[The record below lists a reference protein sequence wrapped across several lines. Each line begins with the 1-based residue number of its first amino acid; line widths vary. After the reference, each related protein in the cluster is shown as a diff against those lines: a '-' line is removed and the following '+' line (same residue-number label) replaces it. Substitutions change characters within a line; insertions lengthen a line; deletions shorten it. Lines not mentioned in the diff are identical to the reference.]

1 MSIDLRKPFLS
12 LFAFATLFSC
22 GGKAPVEKE
31 ITIDG
36 ENFRVEAE
44 ELVIGMECNYS
55 PFNWT
60 ANKSSEYTL
69 PISTGGYADGYDIQI
84 AKILS
89 EKMQM
94 DVRIV
99 KEQWESLIE
108 DVNMGN
114 TNLILAGMTDTEERR
129 QSVLFSDEYYRS
141 EVVLL
146 VKKDIAEQY
155 EGKTLTQEE
164 LSILLKGQLVVSQK
178 DTVED
183 DIIDNFVKDYGCVHV
198 PGQSTYG
205 LAAKDVENKSA
216 FALTVE
222 LPVAN
227 AYVSSMSEVGIIH
240 IDQSILGVDL
250 SQLGVSIGIKKGN
263 TGLQKAVNK
272 VLSSISQ
279 AQRDELMNKAVER
292 SAE

>member
-1 MSIDLRKPFLS
+1 MSINLRKPLLS

-36 ENFRVEAE
+36 ETYRVEAE

-60 ANKSSEYTL
+60 ANRASEYTL

-89 EKMQM
+89 ERMQM

-146 VKKDIAEQY
+146 VKKDVAERY
-155 EGKTLTQEE
+155 EGKTLSKEE
-164 LSILLKGQLVVSQK
+164 LSNLLKGQLVVSQK

-279 AQRDELMNKAVER
+279 EQRDEMMNKAVER

>member
-31 ITIDG
+31 ITIDR

-60 ANKSSEYTL
+60 TNKSSEYAL

>member
-1 MSIDLRKPFLS
+1 MSLKHTLPLC
-12 LFAFATLFSC
+12 LFTLASLFSC
-22 GGKAPVEKE
+22 GKTEAKTKT

-36 ENFRVEAE
+36 TSYTVEAE

-60 ANKSSEYTL
+60 TTKESEYTL
-69 PISTGGYADGYDIQI
+69 PLTKSEFADGYDIQI

-89 EKMQM
+89 EKMSM
-94 DVRIV
+94 DVKIV

-108 DVNMGN
+108 DCNIGN
-114 TNLILAGMTDTEERR
+114 TNLIIAGMTDTEERR
-129 QSVLFSDEYYRS
+129 QSISFSDEYYRS

-146 VKKDIAEQY
+146 VKKEIADQY
-155 EGKTLTQEE
+155 QDKVLTNEDLKELLAGKQV
-164 LSILLKGQLVVSQK
+164 ISQK

-183 DIIDNFVKDYGCVHV
+183 DIIDTFVKEYGSIHV
-198 PGQSTYG
+198 AGQTTYG
-205 LAAKDVENKSA
+205 LAAKDVEQGLA

-227 AYVSSMSEVGIIH
+227 AYVATMSNVGILH
-240 IDQSILGVDL
+240 VDQSILGVDL
-250 SQLGVSIGIKKGN
+250 AELGVSIGIKKGN
-263 TGLQKAVNK
+263 DGLKAAVNH
-272 VLSSISQ
+272 VLSTIT
-279 AQRDELMNKAVER
+279 ADERTRMMNEAVER

>member
-1 MSIDLRKPFLS
+1 MD
-12 LFAFATLFSC
+12 
-22 GGKAPVEKE
+22 GK
-31 ITIDG
+31 TYL
-36 ENFRVEAE
+36 VEAN

-60 ANKSSEYTL
+60 TTKESGYTL
-69 PISTGGYADGYDIQI
+69 PISNNEYADGYDIQV

-108 DVNMGN
+108 DCNMGN

-129 QSVLFSDEYYRS
+129 QSVDFSDEYYRS

-146 VKKDIAEQY
+146 VKKEVADQYQGQVLDSEQL
-155 EGKTLTQEE
+155 KTL
-164 LSILLKGQLVVSQK
+164 LSGKQVISQK

-183 DIIDNFVKDYGCVHV
+183 DIIDTFVKDYQSVHV
-198 PGQSTYG
+198 PGQTTYG
-205 LAAKDVENKSA
+205 LAAKDVEQGIA

-227 AYVSSMSEVGIIH
+227 AYVSSMNGVGIIH
-240 IDQSILGVDL
+240 INQGVLGVDL
-250 SQLGVSIGIKKGN
+250 SELGVSIGIKKGN
-263 TGLQKAVNK
+263 DGLKEAVNH
-272 VLSSISQ
+272 VLSTITEEE
-279 AQRDELMNKAVER
+279 RIRMMNEAVER
-292 SAE
+292 SAQ

>member
-1 MSIDLRKPFLS
+1 MSLKHTLPVLLFSLS
-12 LFAFATLFSC
+12 SLFSC
-22 GGKAPVEKE
+22 GTSTKAQKE
-31 ITIDG
+31 ITMDG
-36 ENFRVEAE
+36 KTFTVEAN

-60 ANKSSEYTL
+60 TTTESEYTL
-69 PISTGGYADGYDIQI
+69 PISKSEYADGYDIQV

-108 DVNMGN
+108 DCNMGN

-129 QSVLFSDEYYRS
+129 QSVAFSDEYYRS

-146 VKKDIAEQY
+146 VKKEVADQY
-155 EGKTLTQEE
+155 EGQVLDNEQLKTL
-164 LSILLKGQLVVSQK
+164 LSGKQVISQK

-183 DIIDNFVKDYGCVHV
+183 DIIDTFAKEYQSVHV
-198 PGQSTYG
+198 PGQTTYG
-205 LAAKDVENKSA
+205 LAAKDVEQGIA

-227 AYVSSMSEVGIIH
+227 AYVSSMNSVGIIH
-240 IDQSILGVDL
+240 IQQDILGVDL
-250 SQLGVSIGIKKGN
+250 SELGVSIGIKKGN
-263 TGLQKAVNK
+263 DGLKEAVNH
-272 VLSSISQ
+272 VLSTISEEE
-279 AQRDELMNKAVER
+279 RNRMMNEAVER
-292 SAE
+292 SAQ